1 MKNFFDAL
9 FGSAHDRCSLPECV
23 IIRSEYAKIVK
34 NILSLLHSVE
44 EISFFSPESRLD
56 CV

>member
-1 MKNFFDAL
+1 MKDFFDAL

-34 NILSLLHSVE
+34 NLLSLLHSVE